1 MTKFL
6 YAIGRISKTL
16 NNKNYKLCCTLFISS
31 DLSAVFSRAAITTI
45 TKTCSTNSLMESK
58 YNIISIDDVTY
69 EDIRKMTHDE
79 YWEYLF
85 ARWQYDREQVC

>member
-1 MTKFL
+1 M
-6 YAIGRISKTL
+6 
-16 NNKNYKLCCTLFISS
+16 
-31 DLSAVFSRAAITTI
+31 D
-45 TKTCSTNSLMESK
+45 SK
-58 YNIISIDDVTY
+58 YNIVSIDDVTY